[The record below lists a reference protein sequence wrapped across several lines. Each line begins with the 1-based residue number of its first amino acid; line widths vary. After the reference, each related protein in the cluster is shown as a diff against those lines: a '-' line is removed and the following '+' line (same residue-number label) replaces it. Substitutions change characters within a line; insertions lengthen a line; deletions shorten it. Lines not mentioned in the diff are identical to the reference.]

1 MLEGEADLTLP
12 LLNQATLAWVERE
25 YHRTV
30 HSQTRKTPLDRWLD
44 GSSVSRPCPSPEEL
58 RRAFTVGVSRIQR
71 QSDGTVS
78 LAGVRFELP
87 ARFRH
92 LRKLYLRYASWDLS
106 HAWLV
111 DERSGVVL
119 ERLLPL
125 DRARNADGI
134 RRPIASSPTG
144 QTPPPAAGIAPRLRE
159 LMAEY
164 AATGLP
170 PAYLKPEEEI

>member
-1 MLEGEADLTLP
+1 MIANETTEGLKRLSILAQTTLPYSPHQNGKQEVFWAQVEGRLLAMLEGQAELTLA

-30 HSQTRKTPLDRWLD
+30 HSQTRKTPLERWLD
-44 GSSVSRPCPSPEEL
+44 GHSVCRPCPSPEQL

-119 ERLLPL
+119 
-125 DRARNADGI
+125 
-134 RRPIASSPTG
+134 
-144 QTPPPAAGIAPRLRE
+144 
-159 LMAEY
+159 
-164 AATGLP
+164 
-170 PAYLKPEEEI
+170 